1 MLGKPRLADA
11 ALHMPPAPADD
22 LIADLRT
29 GDIWFSPG
37 RPSNLAHFLIRFL
50 TRSHWAHVGLLLRQ
64 DDEVF
69 LIDTSASHSLR
80 IIPMAEALLLE
91 QTEGW
96 SVAPVVLART
106 AALAG
111 EGLPGA
117 LSEADAELARLALLR
132 RVAEGF
138 PRHYDF
144 FEILR
149 ILWVL
154 VRGGLVRR
162 WRTLKRARSMRRG
175 LHNHLRRLAKTRLVA
190 VAPSAAEAPKFAPH
204 PGDRSRWIWNKLRTP
219 EAQARRIEEQD
230 PYTCV
235 ELVAELLQTIP
246 PYRDLFNLDPGGEDF
261 LCPATVAERVPLV
274 VLGRVL

>member
-11 ALHMPPAPADD
+11 ALDVPPARADT
-22 LIADLRT
+22 LIASLRT
-29 GDIWFSPG
+29 GDIWLSPG

-80 IIPMAEALLLE
+80 IIPMAEALHLE
-91 QTEGW
+91 RSEGW
-96 SVAPVVLART
+96 RVAPVVLART

-117 LSEADAELARLALLR
+117 LNEAQAGLARLAILR
-132 RVAEGF
+132 RVADGF
-138 PRHYDF
+138 PRHYDWR
-144 FEILR
+144 EILR
-149 ILWVL
+149 VLWVL
-154 VRGGLVRR
+154 LRGGLVRR
-162 WRTLKRARSMRRG
+162 WRSLKQARSMRRG
-175 LHNHLRRLAKTRLVA
+175 LQNHLRRLARTRL
-190 VAPSAAEAPKFAPH
+190 AAEAPSTAGTPKFAPH
-204 PGDRSRWIWNKLRTP
+204 PGDRSRWIWNKIHTP
-219 EAQARRIEEQD
+219 EAQARRIEAQD

-246 PYRDLFNLDPGGEDF
+246 PYRDLFNLDPEGGDF

>member
-1 MLGKPRLADA
+1 MLGRPRLADA
-11 ALHMPPAPADD
+11 ALDAPPAPADD
-22 LIADLRT
+22 LIANLRT
-29 GDIWFSPG
+29 GDIWLSPG
-37 RPSNLAHFLIRFL
+37 RPSNIAHFLIRFL

-69 LIDTSASHSLR
+69 LIDASASHSLR
-80 IIPMAEALLLE
+80 IIPMAEALRLE
-91 QTEGW
+91 QTEGR

-117 LSEADAELARLALLR
+117 LSEADAELARLAILR

-144 FEILR
+144 REILR

-154 VRGGLVRR
+154 LRGGLVRR
-162 WRTLKRARSMRRG
+162 WRTLKRVRSMQRG
-175 LHNHLRRLAKTRLVA
+175 LHNHLHRLVRTRLVDG
-190 VAPSAAEAPKFAPH
+190 APGATAAAKFTPH
-204 PGDRSRWIWNKLRTP
+204 PGDRSRWIWNKFRTP

-235 ELVAELLQTIP
+235 ELVVELLQTIP
-246 PYRDLFNLDPGGEDF
+246 PYRDLFDLDPEGEDF

-274 VLGRVL
+274 ALGRVL